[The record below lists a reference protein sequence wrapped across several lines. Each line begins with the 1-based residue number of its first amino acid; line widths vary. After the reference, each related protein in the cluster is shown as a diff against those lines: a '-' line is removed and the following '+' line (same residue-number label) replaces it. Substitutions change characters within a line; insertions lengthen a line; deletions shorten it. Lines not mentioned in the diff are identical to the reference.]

1 MSESGQESAHRT
13 IHRTIERVARE
24 SYGRLVAYLSSHTRD
39 VASAEDALSNALV
52 KALTTWPRDGVP
64 QNPEAWLLTTARHS
78 LIDHVRHQQVAA
90 ASEPT
95 LLLLSED
102 SKGMTLSTEFPDERL
117 KLLFVCAHPAID
129 PAMHTPLMLQ
139 TVLGL
144 DAARIAH
151 AFLISPTTMGQRL
164 VRAKTKIRDGGIQ
177 FEIPQERE
185 LPQRLDAVLE
195 AIYAAFGIGWDDMAG
210 VDQRG
215 RDLAEEAIW
224 LARVLLQLMPR
235 EAEVHGLLALM
246 LHCEARRAARR
257 GLDGR
262 YVPLSEQD
270 SQQWSRPLIE
280 EAEHHLAEAS
290 SRGRPRR
297 FQLEA
302 AIQSVHAER
311 ARSGRTEWA
320 AIALFYEQLIR
331 ISPTLGTRTGYAAAV
346 AEAKGA
352 EAGLAALDGIDL
364 DDVSSYQPYWAVRA
378 HLLQRLG
385 KTAEATD
392 AFDRAIGLAE
402 DPAVKQ
408 FLLQRRG

>member
-1 MSESGQESAHRT
+1 MPSEDT
-13 IHRTIERVARE
+13 HRTIELVARE

-39 VASAEDALSNALV
+39 VASAEDALSDALV
-52 KALTTWPRDGVP
+52 AALTAWPRDGVP

-78 LIDHVRHQQVAA
+78 LIDLARHQRVAL

-95 LLLLSED
+95 LLLLSKNPD
-102 SKGMTLSTEFPDERL
+102 DATLSAEFPDERL

-151 AFLISPTTMGQRL
+151 AFLVSPVAMGQRL
-164 VRAKTKIRDGGIQ
+164 VRAKTKIRDGDIQ
-177 FEIPQERE
+177 FEVPQERE
-185 LPQRLDAVLE
+185 LPPRLDAVLE
-195 AIYAAFGIGWDDMAG
+195 AIYAAFGIGWDDTAG

-224 LARVLLQLMPR
+224 LARVLMQLTPR
-235 EAEVHGLLALM
+235 EPEVRGLLALM
-246 LHCEARRAARR
+246 LHCEARRPARR
-257 GLDGR
+257 APDGR

-270 SQQWSRPLIE
+270 PRQWSLPLIE
-280 EAEHHLAEAS
+280 EAERHLAEAS
-290 SRGRPRR
+290 RHSRSGR

-311 ARSGRTEWA
+311 ARTGRTEWGA
-320 AIALFYEQLIR
+320 VVLFYEKLIR

-346 AEAKGA
+346 AEANGPP
-352 EAGLAALDGIDL
+352 AGLAALEPSRVISLTGRSARIFCSD
-364 DDVSSYQPYWAVRA
+364 
-378 HLLQRLG
+378 
-385 KTAEATD
+385 
-392 AFDRAIGLAE
+392 
-402 DPAVKQ
+402 
-408 FLLQRRG
+408 

>member
-1 MSESGQESAHRT
+1 MNGGGQEDT
-13 IHRTIERVARE
+13 HRTIERVARE

-39 VASAEDALSNALV
+39 VASAEDALSSALV

-78 LIDHVRHQQVAA
+78 LIDLVRHQQVAV

-95 LLLLSED
+95 LQLLREEREV
-102 SKGMTLSTEFPDERL
+102 TLSTEFPDDRL

-129 PAMHTPLMLQ
+129 LAMHTPLMLQ

-144 DAARIAH
+144 DAARIAG
-151 AFLISPTTMGQRL
+151 AFLVSPKTMGQRL
-164 VRAKTKIRDGGIQ
+164 VRAKTKIRDGGMQ
-177 FEIPQERE
+177 FEVPQEGE

-224 LARVLLQLMPR
+224 LSRVLLGLMPK

-246 LHCEARRAARR
+246 LHCEVRRAARR
-257 GLDGR
+257 APDGR

-270 SQQWSRPLIE
+270 CRKWSRPLME
-280 EAEHHLAEAS
+280 EAERHLGEAS
-290 SRGRPRR
+290 SRGCTGR

-311 ARSGRTEWA
+311 ARSGKIQWN
-320 AIALFYEQLIR
+320 AIMMFYEELIR
-331 ISPTLGTRTGYAAAV
+331 ISPTLGTRTGYAAA
-346 AEAKGA
+346 EIG
-352 EAGLAALDGIDL
+352 
-364 DDVSSYQPYWAVRA
+364 RA
-378 HLLQRLG
+378 SCR
-385 KTAEATD
+385 E
-392 AFDRAIGLAE
+392 R
-402 DPAVKQ
+402 V
-408 FLLQRRG
+408 

>member
-1 MSESGQESAHRT
+1 MSGSDQESA
-13 IHRTIERVARE
+13 HRTIERVARE

-52 KALTTWPRDGVP
+52 AALTTWPRDGVP

-78 LIDHVRHQQVAA
+78 LIDLVRRQQVAA

-95 LLLLSED
+95 LILLREEQEEAI
-102 SKGMTLSTEFPDERL
+102 LSTEFPDERL

-129 PAMHTPLMLQ
+129 PGMHTPLMLQ

-151 AFLISPTTMGQRL
+151 AFLISPTAMGQRL

-177 FEIPQERE
+177 FEVPHERE

-215 RDLAEEAIW
+215 RELAEEAIW
-224 LARVLLQLMPR
+224 LGRVLLQLMPD
-235 EAEVHGLLALM
+235 EAEVRGLLALM
-246 LHCEARRAARR
+246 FHCEARRAARR
-257 GLDGR
+257 GPDGR
-262 YVPLSEQD
+262 YIPLSEQD
-270 SQQWSRPLIE
+270 SQQWSLPLME
-280 EAEHHLAEAS
+280 EAERHLAEAAS
-290 SRGRPRR
+290 HGRTGR

-311 ARSGRTEWA
+311 ARSGQTEWA
-320 AIALFYEQLIR
+320 AITLFYKQLLR

-346 AEAKGA
+346 GEANEP
-352 EAGLAALDGIDL
+352 EAGLAVLDGIDL
-364 DDVSSYQPYWAVRA
+364 NEVVVYQPYWAVRA

-385 KTAEATD
+385 KTSETAD

-402 DPAVKQ
+402 DPAVRQ

>member
-1 MSESGQESAHRT
+1 MNGSGLEDTRRA
-13 IHRTIERVARE
+13 IERVARE
-24 SYGRLVAYLSSHTRD
+24 SYGRLVAYLSANTRD

-52 KALTTWPRDGVP
+52 SALTAWPRDGVP
-64 QNPEAWLLTTARHS
+64 QNPEAWLLTAARHS
-78 LIDHVRHQQVAA
+78 FIDHVRHRQVAE

-95 LLLLSED
+95 LKLLREESME
-102 SKGMTLSTEFPDERL
+102 MTLSVEFPDERL

-129 PAMHTPLMLQ
+129 AAMHTPLMLQ

-164 VRAKTKIRDGGIQ
+164 VRAKTKIRDGGIR

-185 LPQRLDAVLE
+185 LPERLDAVLE

-224 LARVLLQLMPR
+224 LTRVLLQLMPQ

-257 GLDGR
+257 GPDGR

-270 SQQWSRPLIE
+270 CQNWSLPLIE
-280 EAEHHLAEAS
+280 EAERHLAEAS
-290 SRGRPRR
+290 SRGRTGR

-311 ARSGRTEWA
+311 ARSGGIQWN
-320 AIALFYEQLIR
+320 AIMMFYEQLIR

-346 AEAKGA
+346 AEGRGP
-352 EAGLAALDGIDL
+352 EAGLGVLDAIDFES
-364 DDVSSYQPYWAVRA
+364 VSCYQPYWAVRA

-385 KTAEATD
+385 KTAESLE
-392 AFDRAIGLAE
+392 AFDRAIGLTE
-402 DPAVKQ
+402 DPAVRQ

>member
-1 MSESGQESAHRT
+1 VNGSNQENTHRT
-13 IHRTIERVARE
+13 VERVARE
-24 SYGRLVAYLSSHTRD
+24 SYGRLVAYLSVHTHD
-39 VASAEDALSNALV
+39 LASAEDALSNALV
-52 KALTTWPRDGVP
+52 SALSHWPQDGVP
-64 QNPEAWLLTTARHS
+64 QNPEAWLLTAARHS
-78 LIDHVRHQQVAA
+78 LIDLVRHQRVAL

-95 LLLLSED
+95 LLLLREESEE
-102 SKGMTLSTEFPDERL
+102 MTLSPNFPDERL

-144 DAARIAH
+144 DAARIAQ
-151 AFLISPTTMGQRL
+151 AFLIAPKTMGQRL

-210 VDQRG
+210 IDQRG

-224 LARVLLQLMPR
+224 LARVLLQLMPS
-235 EAEVHGLLALM
+235 ETEVSGLLALM
-246 LHCEARRAARR
+246 LHCEARRTARR
-257 GLDGR
+257 APDGR

-270 SQQWSRPLIE
+270 AKQWSLPLIE
-280 EAEHHLAEAS
+280 EAERHLVEAS
-290 SRGRPRR
+290 SRGRAGR

-311 ARSGRTEWA
+311 ARSGRTEWPA
-320 AIALFYEQLIR
+320 VMFFYEQLIR
-331 ISPTLGTRTGYAAAV
+331 ISPTLGARTGYAATV
-346 AEAKGA
+346 GEADGP
-352 EAGLAALDGIDL
+352 EAGLAILDGIEPG
-364 DDVSSYQPYWAVRA
+364 DVSAFQPYWAVRA

-385 KTAEATD
+385 RTSEAAD

-402 DPAVKQ
+402 DPAVKE
-408 FLLQRRG
+408 FLLQKRG

>member
-1 MSESGQESAHRT
+1 MSGSGQEST
-13 IHRTIERVARE
+13 HRTIERVARE

-39 VASAEDALSNALV
+39 VASAEDALSNALI

-64 QNPEAWLLTTARHS
+64 QNPEAWLLTTGRHS
-78 LIDHVRHQQVAA
+78 LIDLVRHQQVAA

-95 LLLLSED
+95 LLLLKED
-102 SKGMTLSTEFPDERL
+102 SKEMTLSAEFPDERL

-144 DAARIAH
+144 DAMRIGH
-151 AFLISPTTMGQRL
+151 AFLVSPTTMGQRL

-185 LPQRLDAVLE
+185 LPPRLEAVLE
-195 AIYAAFGIGWDDMAG
+195 AIYAAFGIGWDDTAG

-235 EAEVHGLLALM
+235 EAEARGLLALM
-246 LHCEARRAARR
+246 LHCEARRPARR
-257 GLDGR
+257 GTASR

-270 SQQWSRPLIE
+270 SQQWSLPLIE
-280 EAEHHLAEAS
+280 EAERHLAEAS
-290 SRGRPRR
+290 SRGRPGR

-311 ARSGRTEWA
+311 ARSGHTEWN
-320 AIALFYEQLIR
+320 AIMLFYEQLIR
-331 ISPTLGTRTGYAAAV
+331 ISPTLGTQTGYAAAV
-346 AEAKGA
+346 AEAKGP
-352 EAGLAALDGIDL
+352 EVGLAVLDGIDPAA
-364 DDVSSYQPYWAVRA
+364 VSTYQPYWAVRA

-385 KTAEATD
+385 KTPEAVD

-402 DPAVKQ
+402 DPAIRQ